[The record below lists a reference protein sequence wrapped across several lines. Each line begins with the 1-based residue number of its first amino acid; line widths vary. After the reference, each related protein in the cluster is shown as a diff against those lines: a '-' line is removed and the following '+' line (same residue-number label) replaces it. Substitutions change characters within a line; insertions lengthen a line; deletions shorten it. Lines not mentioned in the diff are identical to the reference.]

1 MSRGAPEHSPP
12 RAAICRAESLRVQCP
27 FVNIETQ
34 IQFNVAK
41 RRLRASFTHRARRC
55 RLSRIG
61 RPRDGSFPL
70 QSAFAFDGSGARVRM
85 RHPCGG
91 RHRSGRA
98 RLARRRQR
106 RRRAGAAGRPRI
118 RIPLR
123 PQAAPAEQATSAMTA
138 ARAGKRRPRRR
149 RPTPMRQARAS
160 QRRQVREAPE
170 ATAANTNTAAPRAA
184 MADKAVTGT
193 QPQP

>member
-1 MSRGAPEHSPP
+1 
-12 RAAICRAESLRVQCP
+12 
-27 FVNIETQ
+27 
-34 IQFNVAK
+34 
-41 RRLRASFTHRARRC
+41 
-55 RLSRIG
+55 
-61 RPRDGSFPL
+61 
-70 QSAFAFDGSGARVRM
+70 
-85 RHPCGG
+85 
-91 RHRSGRA
+91 
-98 RLARRRQR
+98 
-106 RRRAGAAGRPRI
+106 
-118 RIPLR
+118 
-123 PQAAPAEQATSAMTA
+123 MTA